1 MEPESMSELPRC
13 PSPAPVK
20 LTWGEIM
27 DSEDNEMENVEPFC
41 FYNPWS
47 MDYINQVEEQKVEKD
62 IEEQKAEE
70 QAKVQQPPVRNTK
83 LLNERLSKNN
93 KCTSPAP
100 AKLTW
105 GEIMDAEDN
114 EMENVEPFS
123 FYNPW
128 SMDII
133 SQVEEQKAEEQKVEE
148 QKVEEQ
154 KAEEQARVQQLPVSD
169 KKLPNER
176 LCKNKKTVKLL
187 LRNLDCNVDDRQ
199 LHEEF
204 HPFGTVISAEVNME
218 NGHPKGTGF
227 VIFASPDEAR
237 NAIMKMNGRVL
248 GSRPVYVSVV
258 QSKEEHGGRHRER
271 AESSLKEPCP
281 NPHQAQKNIQPQN
294 ASPELRRTNQ
304 QDRNIC
310 RAQTTLQSQDA
321 QKSKVF
327 IKHLD
332 YSVDDRRL
340 HEAFLPYGTV
350 ISAKVT
356 VENGCSR
363 GFGFVSFSSPNEAEK
378 AIKEMNGRM
387 MGRKPLYVTLANNNK
402 QRKASLTQTEC
413 TGSSGPTEPHTRPHR
428 FLQRV
433 HSHRR
438 PSVAPATR

>member
-154 KAEEQARVQQLPVSD
+154 KAEKQARVQQLPVSD

-176 LCKNKKTVKLL
+176 LCKNKK
-187 LRNLDCNVDDRQ
+187 
-199 LHEEF
+199 
-204 HPFGTVISAEVNME
+204 
-218 NGHPKGTGF
+218 
-227 VIFASPDEAR
+227 
-237 NAIMKMNGRVL
+237 VL
-248 GSRPVYVSVV
+248 
-258 QSKEEHGGRHRER
+258 
-271 AESSLKEPCP
+271 
-281 NPHQAQKNIQPQN
+281 
-294 ASPELRRTNQ
+294 
-304 QDRNIC
+304 
-310 RAQTTLQSQDA
+310 
-321 QKSKVF
+321 
-327 IKHLD
+327 
-332 YSVDDRRL
+332 
-340 HEAFLPYGTV
+340 
-350 ISAKVT
+350 
-356 VENGCSR
+356 
-363 GFGFVSFSSPNEAEK
+363 
-378 AIKEMNGRM
+378 
-387 MGRKPLYVTLANNNK
+387 
-402 QRKASLTQTEC
+402 
-413 TGSSGPTEPHTRPHR
+413 
-428 FLQRV
+428 
-433 HSHRR
+433 
-438 PSVAPATR
+438 